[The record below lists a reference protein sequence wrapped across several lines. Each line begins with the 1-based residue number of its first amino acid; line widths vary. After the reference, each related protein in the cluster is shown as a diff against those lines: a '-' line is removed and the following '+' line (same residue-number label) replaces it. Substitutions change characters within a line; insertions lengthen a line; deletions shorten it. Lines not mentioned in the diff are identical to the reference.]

1 MIISTDA
8 EKYLTKATHFSD
20 KNSGNQ
26 EKKGILNLIKG
37 IFKNLTL
44 MSYLMV
50 KDKNVCSRHFYLTL
64 Y

>member
-20 KNSGNQ
+20 KNSVNE
-26 EKKGILNLIKG
+26 EKKGILNLIMG

-50 KDKNVCSRHFYLTL
+50 KDWMFSL
-64 Y
+64 